1 MPENPTLTTT
11 EAPPIA
17 GPAADA
23 PPTTGPAA
31 VAASVA
37 GAPAASPTA
46 AARAAARSTAAVV
59 PTETGFPVPGGP
71 AIRFEWHTGDWFD
84 VFEKHVALIQ
94 SDIARAQ
101 AEDRVVVYL
110 SCPISSRGGG
120 HFRTNTEIANFVA
133 RRLASEWGERFF
145 VVNPA
150 AYQLESKE
158 GTGLVTRHIV
168 ELARETGRPLSLER
182 LMETAR
188 PTGGDYMRMWTRVL
202 AEDHYLTDPPGPPG
216 RPSRQ
221 KLQLG
226 GLFDAFYFLGPD
238 DVHGFFRADSGGG
251 GALVAAVEAYFARK
265 YAIDPD
271 FWTDFGT
278 VPGPE
283 GTRRPLDLTDRDD
296 AQVWEARRKEFVRFY
311 TVRAGGSYS
320 LGCHDEWNILVRLN
334 RARAEHPAYGPG
346 ELIAAYYGGRAR
358 SMAESELET
367 SPGYEVKEKTA

>member
-1 MPENPTLTTT
+1 MPENPTLTATA
-11 EAPPIA
+11 EAIPVSAQPDRTHV
-17 GPAADA
+17 PA
-23 PPTTGPAA
+23 
-31 VAASVA
+31 
-37 GAPAASPTA
+37 
-46 AARAAARSTAAVV
+46 
-59 PTETGFPVPGGP
+59 ETGRPVPGGP
-71 AIRFEWHTGDWFD
+71 AIRFQWHTGDWFD

-158 GTGLVTRHIV
+158 GTGLVERHIE
-168 ELARETGRPLSLER
+168 ELARETGRPLKLR
-182 LMETAR
+182 DLMDAVH
-188 PTGGDYMRMWTRVL
+188 PSGGDYMRMWTRVL
-202 AEDHYLTDPPGPPG
+202 AEDHYLTDPGPHGRHGRPGEPG
-216 RPSRQ
+216 RPSRR
-221 KLQLG
+221 KLHLG

-238 DVHGFFRADSGGG
+238 DVHGFFRADAGGG

-278 VPGPE
+278 VSGPD
-283 GTRRPLDLTDRDD
+283 GDRRPLDLTDPDD
-296 AQVWEARRKEFVRFY
+296 AKVWEARRKEFVRFY

-320 LGCHDEWNILVRLN
+320 LGCHDEWNIFVRLN
-334 RARAEHPAYGPG
+334 RARAGHPAYGPG

>member
-1 MPENPTLTTT
+1 TPARTTT
-11 EAPPIA
+11 TGTADPPTPTA
-17 GPAADA
+17 GPAA
-23 PPTTGPAA
+23 T
-31 VAASVA
+31 
-37 GAPAASPTA
+37 PTA
-46 AARAAARSTAAVV
+46 V
-59 PTETGFPVPGGP
+59 PTATGHPVPGRP
-71 AIRFEWHTGDWFD
+71 IIRFTWHTGDWFD

-101 AEDRVVVYL
+101 AEDRIVVYL

-120 HFRTNTEIANFVA
+120 HFRTNTEIAHFVA
-133 RRLASEWGERFF
+133 RRLAAEWGERFF

-158 GTGLVTRHIV
+158 GTGLVTRHIA
-168 ELARETGRPLSLER
+168 ELARETGRPLTLAG
-182 LMETAR
+182 LMAAAR

-202 AEDHYLTDPPGPPG
+202 AEDDYLTDPPGPP
-216 RPSRQ
+216 PRQ

-238 DVHGFFRADSGGG
+238 DVHGFFRADSGGSG
-251 GALVAAVEAYFARK
+251 SLVAGVEAYFARK

-278 VPGPE
+278 VVGPD
-283 GTRRPLDLTDRDD
+283 GSRRSLDLTDPED
-296 AQVWEARRKEFVRFY
+296 ALVWEARRKEFVRFY

-320 LGCHDEWNILVRLN
+320 LGCHDEWNIFVRLN
-334 RARAEHPAYGPG
+334 RERARHPAYGPG

-358 SMAESELET
+358 SMAETETET
-367 SPGYEVKEKTA
+367 SPGYEVTDDPGTV

>member
-11 EAPPIA
+11 TE
-17 GPAADA
+17 GL
-23 PPTTGPAA
+23 
-31 VAASVA
+31 AASA
-37 GAPAASPTA
+37 TPSSATPASTMPTA
-46 AARAAARSTAAVV
+46 ARTSAPFTGAVA
-59 PTETGFPVPGGP
+59 PTETGVPVPGGP
-71 AIRFEWHTGDWFD
+71 PIRFEWHTGDWFD

-101 AEDRVVVYL
+101 AEDRIVVYL
-110 SCPISSRGGG
+110 SCPITSRGGG
-120 HFRTNTEIANFVA
+120 HFRTNTEIANFVT

-158 GTGLVTRHIV
+158 GTGLVARHIV
-168 ELARETGRPLSLER
+168 ELARETGRTLSLEQ
-182 LMETAR
+182 LMKTAR

-202 AEDHYLTDPPGPPG
+202 AEDHYLTDPPGPTGPPG
-216 RPSRQ
+216 VPNPPSRQ

-265 YAIDPD
+265 YAVDPD
-271 FWTDFGT
+271 FWTDYGT
-278 VPGPE
+278 VPGPD
-283 GTRRPLDLTDRDD
+283 GARRPLDLTDRDD
-296 AQVWEARRKEFVRFY
+296 AAVWEARRKEFVRFY

-334 RARAEHPAYGPG
+334 RARAGHPAYGPG

-367 SPGYEVKEKTA
+367 SPGYEIKEKTA

>member
-11 EAPPIA
+11 T
-17 GPAADA
+17 D
-23 PPTTGPAA
+23 T
-31 VAASVA
+31 AASVT
-37 GAPAASPTA
+37 AATA
-46 AARAAARSTAAVV
+46 AASTAAEPAAPPGRPSV
-59 PTETGFPVPGGP
+59 PTATGLPVPGGP
-71 AIRFEWHTGDWFD
+71 AIRFAWHTGDWFD

-158 GTGLVTRHIV
+158 GTGLVTRHIE
-168 ELARETGRPLSLER
+168 ELARESGRQLR
-182 LMETAR
+182 LDDLMAAAR

-202 AEDHYLTDPPGPPG
+202 AEDHYLMDPPGPPG
-216 RPSRQ
+216 RPSRR

-251 GALVAAVEAYFARK
+251 SGGALVAAVESYFARK
-265 YAIDPD
+265 YAVDPD

-278 VPGPE
+278 VPDAPPG
-283 GTRRPLDLTDRDD
+283 GRRPLDLTDPDD
-296 AQVWEARRKEFVRFY
+296 AAVWEARRKEFVRFY

-358 SMAESELET
+358 SMAESETET
-367 SPGYEVKEKTA
+367 SPGYEVKERTT